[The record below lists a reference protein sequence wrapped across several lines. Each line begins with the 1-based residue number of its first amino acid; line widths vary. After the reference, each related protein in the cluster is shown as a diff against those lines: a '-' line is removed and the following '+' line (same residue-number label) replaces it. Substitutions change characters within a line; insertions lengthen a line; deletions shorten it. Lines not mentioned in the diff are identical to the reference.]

1 MIRLIPKKNSMIVI
15 QDNAIRIKLHKRQVW
30 YGKEVEEDTL
40 EIERDNLRIRFEKSV
55 VQDLFRE
62 EI

>member
-1 MIRLIPKKNSMIVI
+1 MIRLIPKDNSMIMI
-15 QDNAIRIKLHKRQVW
+15 EDHAIRIKLHKRQVW

-40 EIERDNLRIRFEKSV
+40 EIERDNLRIRFKKSV

>member
-1 MIRLIPKKNSMIVI
+1 MIRLIPKDNSTIMIE
-15 QDNAIRIKLHKRQVW
+15 DRTIRIKLHKRQVW
-30 YGKEVEEDTL
+30 YGKEVEEDTW
-40 EIERDNLRIRFEKSV
+40 EIERDNLRIRFKKSV